1 MNIIPVLDIKG
12 GKVVR
17 GQGGRRDEYSPLRE
31 TVLLPPSKAHEPNLL
46 LHAFEDNFGLK
57 EFYVADLDSIEG
69 KGDNVAVLES
79 MRETTNSK
87 ILLDSGIRKKI
98 DLDKIPDG
106 FSIVIASETLMHQ
119 SLLVEL
125 AKTFQS
131 ASIWFSLDLK
141 GGDLI
146 LPACSDLPRTPLEA
160 AVEVASAGINGL
172 LAIELDRVG
181 TRTGPNFPLIQRLA
195 KKLSLSLYWG
205 GGVRDLKDLRKL
217 RSLNCSGCLV
227 ASALH
232 SGSITAK
239 DLASLT
245 NS

>member
-1 MNIIPVLDIKG
+1 MKIIPVLDIKG
-12 GKVVR
+12 GKVVK
-17 GQGGRRDEYSPLRE
+17 GQGGCRDEYSPLRE

-46 LHAFEDNFGLK
+46 LHAFEDIFGFK

-69 KGDNVAVLES
+69 KGDNTTILES
-79 MRETTNSK
+79 LREITDSK
-87 ILLDSGIRKKI
+87 ILLDSGIRKKK

-106 FSIVIASETLMHQ
+106 FTIVIASETLMQ
-119 SLLVEL
+119 RSLLVEL
-125 AKTFQS
+125 TKSLQS
-131 ASIWFSLDLK
+131 TSVWFSLDLK

-146 LPACSDLPRTPLEA
+146 LPESSDLPRTALEA
-160 AVEVASAGINGL
+160 AVEVASVGINGL

-181 TRTGPNFPLIQRLA
+181 KRTGPNFPLIQSLA
-195 KKLSLSLYWG
+195 KRLSLSLYWG
-205 GGVRDLKDLRKL
+205 GGVRDLEDLRKL
-217 RSLNCSGCLV
+217 RALNCSGCLV

-239 DLASLT
+239 ELASLT